1 MHHPQINIKRLVIVV
16 SLAVVAITVASLTVG
31 RDIYNEVYYGSKAGS
46 DPLISFAII
55 SLAGYL
61 FFLFIP
67 VEAAFIYYLPGG
79 DFLMLNAIALSTA
92 LISQSVDYIIGYSFS
107 TKIIDQLIGRSRYEK
122 AEAKIGRYG
131 NITIFVFN
139 FLPLSSP
146 VISLAAGMLKHHVKD
161 ALLYTVLG
169 LGLKYILLTIIF
181 YK

>member
-1 MHHPQINIKRLVIVV
+1 MIVV
-16 SLAVVAITVASLTVG
+16 TLAVVAVTVASLTVG

-67 VEAAFIYYLPGG
+67 VEVAFVYYLPGC
-79 DFLMLNAIALSTA
+79 DYLMLNAIALSTA

-122 AEAKIGRYG
+122 AEAKIRRYG

-139 FLPLSSP
+139 LLPLSSP
-146 VISLAAGMLKHHVKD
+146 VISLAAGMLKYRVKD